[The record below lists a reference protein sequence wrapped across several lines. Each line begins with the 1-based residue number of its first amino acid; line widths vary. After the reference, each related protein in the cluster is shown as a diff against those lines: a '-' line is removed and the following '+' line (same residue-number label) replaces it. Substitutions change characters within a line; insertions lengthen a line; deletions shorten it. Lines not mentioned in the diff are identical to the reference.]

1 MGSCAP
7 KPRSVV
13 WSPARETGLLVYDLD
28 LLVEHLPGEPIDRH
42 VHPVVLFAFDDE
54 IVLEA
59 LRKIGRNGSP
69 EILAN
74 A

>member
-1 MGSCAP
+1 
-7 KPRSVV
+7 
-13 WSPARETGLLVYDLD
+13 
-28 LLVEHLPGEPIDRH
+28 LPGEPIDRH
-42 VHPVVLFAFDDE
+42 MDPVMLFAFDDE

-74 A
+74 T